1 MAERRMFSK
10 PLTSSDLFLEM
21 PKDAQLLYFHLA
33 LDADDDGFINSPNK
47 IIRCVGCQK
56 SDMEVL
62 IKKGYLKLFES
73 GIAVIV
79 HWKIHNYIQK
89 DRYKE
94 TIYQKEKQQLVLY
107 GKKYVTKDEYTQSV
121 SNEDTSCVSILET
134 QDRLDKNNEEWNLRK
149 DRK

>member
-56 SDMEVL
+56 
-62 IKKGYLKLFES
+62 F
-73 GIAVIV
+73 
-79 HWKIHNYIQK
+79 
-89 DRYKE
+89 
-94 TIYQKEKQQLVLY
+94 
-107 GKKYVTKDEYTQSV
+107 
-121 SNEDTSCVSILET
+121 
-134 QDRLDKNNEEWNLRK
+134 
-149 DRK
+149 

>member
-94 TIYQKEKQQLVLY
+94 
-107 GKKYVTKDEYTQSV
+107 SRP
-121 SNEDTSCVSILET
+121 
-134 QDRLDKNNEEWNLRK
+134 RLG
-149 DRK
+149 